1 MDYDVLKPQLVW
13 LNKSCYRKTAQN
25 NSSSTT
31 YSGGDTID
39 DYAESNIDNSCRDD
53 EYNLNE
59 GDDSVKQYVIENVNG
74 RYKASLQVASAFY
87 GFIIGKGG
95 VSKKR
100 VENET
105 NTTIILPRKV
115 SRDFPRIHILAC
127 TVVPNQLKFNLVI
140 NF

>member
-13 LNKSCYRKTAQN
+13 INKSCYRKIAQN
-25 NSSSTT
+25 NLSSNT
-31 YSGGDTID
+31 YNGGDTVD
-39 DYAESNIDNSCRDD
+39 DYAESNIDKSYRDD
-53 EYNLNE
+53 EYDLNE
-59 GDDSVKQYVIENVNG
+59 GDDSVRQYVIENVNG
-74 RYKASLQVASAFY
+74 RYKASLQIASAFY

-115 SRDFPRIHILAC
+115 IHA
-127 TVVPNQLKFNLVI
+127 N
-140 NF
+140 

>member
-13 LNKSCYRKTAQN
+13 VNKSCYRKVLQN
-25 NSSSTT
+25 NLSSNT

-39 DYAESNIDNSCRDD
+39 DYDDNIDSLCKDD
-53 EYNLNE
+53 EYGLNGVSDTE
-59 GDDSVKQYVIENVNG
+59 KLYTIENVNG

-95 VSKKR
+95 ISKKR

-115 SRDFPRIHILAC
+115 NKL
-127 TVVPNQLKFNLVI
+127 
-140 NF
+140 NFC